1 MVVHCRGMGEQM
13 PGGVQKKE
21 PEVTAWQERACE
33 MNGRRV
39 TF

>member
-33 MNGRRV
+33 MNGSRV